1 MPLIVIESLRK
12 KRKGRWGQGERRD
25 KGHAGSHHNNKAA
38 PARHSENIQSE
49 GSRCMHD
56 VPCRSAGLPV
66 RWSAGHLHQNHQ
78 ESLLKILAPGL
89 YPTPAHSDCWGW
101 GPRTCMCSE
110 LPRWFLYTLTFENCT
125 LREPQNSSPV
135 IYGTASVGIKL
146 GWRMKGRLEE
156 FFHVGPMKH
165 RYSGNNRIWNGIHHL
180 YPDKTFLGKRKRQQ
194 IFPRKNFDSRGKFSW

>member
-1 MPLIVIESLRK
+1 MPLIVIESLHK

-38 PARHSENIQSE
+38 LARHSENIQSE

-89 YPTPAHSDCWGW
+89 YPTPAHSDCWGR

-110 LPRWFLYTLTFENCT
+110 LPRWFLYTLTFENHTENHKTPPQWSMEQHLLARSWGGARRGDWRNFSTGVQWSIDIVATIAFEMGFIICT
-125 LREPQNSSPV
+125 L
-135 IYGTASVGIKL
+135 T
-146 GWRMKGRLEE
+146 
-156 FFHVGPMKH
+156 KH
-165 RYSGNNRIWNGIHHL
+165 S
-180 YPDKTFLGKRKRQQ
+180 
-194 IFPRKNFDSRGKFSW
+194 